1 MVEERRESR
10 DSVDLVYGLA
20 RAAYC
25 DQFAQRDQQR
35 TRCGALLAF
44 AGIVWF
50 SLEITPRVRQLAD
63 QHLLS
68 NRDAATPGGVMRK
81 DVEKNLD
88 FADIRTYGSPESPGI
103 VVLRLAPRP
112 DSLLRRHL
120 THTGLMTSMVI
131 WS

>member
-1 MVEERRESR
+1 
-10 DSVDLVYGLA
+10 
-20 RAAYC
+20 
-25 DQFAQRDQQR
+25 
-35 TRCGALLAF
+35 
-44 AGIVWF
+44 
-50 SLEITPRVRQLAD
+50 
-63 QHLLS
+63 
-68 NRDAATPGGVMRK
+68 MRK

-120 THTGLMTSMVI
+120 THTGWMTSMVI